1 MSVNA
6 SPAARAV
13 RSLVHVADDPRHVTR
28 CPGDAGTLDE
38 PAKLRTSKLFQQ
50 SVGAVHGHC
59 LNDKRECSSPMRP
72 VHHRY
77 VGENGECTMAR
88 GQQNG
93 GPCTPETAVRVL
105 IRLRKGAHRAKV
117 TQPSS
122 PVVRNARARTAA
134 LGS

>member
-1 MSVNA
+1 
-6 SPAARAV
+6 
-13 RSLVHVADDPRHVTR
+13 
-28 CPGDAGTLDE
+28 
-38 PAKLRTSKLFQQ
+38 
-50 SVGAVHGHC
+50 
-59 LNDKRECSSPMRP
+59 MRP

-117 TQPSS
+117 TQPEFTRRSQCPCANSS
-122 PVVRNARARTAA
+122 TRILKSAA
-134 LGS
+134 